1 MHLTL
6 GNKLHLDNIL
16 KKLKN
21 KLSDLEYSSYIS
33 LMEYDES
40 ASRTDL
46 EVFYVPNIFVANWIK
61 SNYLE
66 SIADAFMEENA
77 NGIRPEIHIKVKE
90 KKQNVKSLNFN
101 KIQTHFQQNLLSLNP
116 FYTFE
121 KFVVGKS
128 NEHAYTIAKVVA
140 RQQALAYNPVLFYGK
155 SGLGKTHL
163 LHAVGNVVKEQNKN
177 VLYTTA
183 EELLNDFIDR
193 LRRGTMDS
201 FREKYRKCD
210 YLLIDDVQFLGG
222 REGVQ
227 EEVLNTFNALYST
240 QKQIIMTSDKPPKE
254 IKGLEDRLRSRFEGG
269 VMAEIT
275 NPELETKISIIEL
288 KCQINRINFDKEVI
302 EYIASNIYGNIR
314 QIEGILSTINTHMN
328 LSPEANAL
336 KVVKNVLKNYQ
347 NERLEGITLE
357 NIIKFVGK
365 ELNIKP
371 SEIVGKGRSR
381 KVAFARRVVMYLA
394 RALTINSMPMIAKE
408 LNMKDHSSVSKA
420 LATIEDEIATDSA
433 IKGLVEEL
441 KSKIQQTMDNT

>member
-1 MHLTL
+1 MHLTS